1 MELAS
6 GPQRSFGSSPV
17 AQPDSLDSSSG
28 EHSSQEHQQ
37 EFSRQNQ
44 RHLALA
50 DAAAGAAAGALAKT
64 VVSPLE
70 RVKLLMQ
77 LRHSV
82 VELAEEGV
90 AAGNSNSAYSNAWE
104 TAGKVWREQ
113 GFLSFWRGN
122 SANVVRQ
129 AGNAGLNFVL
139 MDHYRSIIRPL
150 NALSS
155 VDGHHSDR
163 QHRRRNQISSF
174 LSGGLAGGTATTV
187 LYPFEFMRTRLAM
200 DVGVGSTR
208 TYPRGTMREVFCST
222 LQTDGMGG
230 LYRGYGV
237 ALSGVVLYRA
247 LHLGGYDAAKSELAA
262 YSREGEVTG
271 FWTKFGVAQAVSL
284 TAGTICYPIDSVRRR
299 LMMQSGLPPGSE
311 RRYNNAIACFAKIWQ
326 REGLRGFYLG
336 IFPNMWRSVGGA
348 VLLVSYDE
356 FKAMVH

>member
-6 GPQRSFGSSPV
+6 APQRTFGSSPV
-17 AQPDSLDSSSG
+17 AQPASLDSSSA
-28 EHSSQEHQQ
+28 EHPSQQQQQ
-37 EFSRQNQ
+37 EISRQHQ
-44 RHLALA
+44 RHLPLA

-64 VVSPLE
+64 AVSPLE

-82 VELAEEGV
+82 VEEGV
-90 AAGNSNSAYSNAWE
+90 AAGSRNSAYSNAWE

-122 SANVVRQ
+122 GANVVRQ
-129 AGNAGLNFVL
+129 AGNAGLNFML

-155 VDGHHSDR
+155 ADGHHSDR

-187 LYPFEFMRTRLAM
+187 LYPIEFMRTRLAM

-208 TYPRGTMREVFCST
+208 TYPKGTMREVFCST
-222 LQTDGMGG
+222 LRTDGVGG

-237 ALSGVVLYRA
+237 ALSGVVIYRA

-262 YSREGEVTG
+262 YSREGEVMG
-271 FWTKFGVAQAVSL
+271 FWTKFGVAQVVSL

-299 LMMQSGLPPGSE
+299 LMMQSGLPPGAE
-311 RRYNNAIACFAKIWQ
+311 RRYNNALGCFARIWK

-348 VLLVSYDE
+348 VLLVAYDE
-356 FKAMVH
+356 FKGMVH